1 MNKTSC
7 SPSATEYNNLRKPQ
21 GYFPHP
27 ISINKQTDITTL
39 KVAHDTYEVLQH
51 IMNKILHAAA
61 AIILS
66 TLTLSSCE
74 GFMQGLASGMGGY
87 GGYGGYYAAPSY
99 NTVSA
104 PAATFSAPTFDYSN
118 TWNTAPVYTAPT
130 TVSSGSSTYSS
141 GSSTSTSGSSSSSDR
156 SCRVCY
162 GLGKCR
168 TCNGN
173 GQYFDT
179 FTSKYIKCPN
189 CTNGLCTSCGGSGRK

>member
-1 MNKTSC
+1 MEDWLNFCTIEGVYTYLYRCIRKKYAHGYVYLYDNMSWRGQT
-7 SPSATEYNNLRKPQ
+7 PNNNP
-21 GYFPHP
+21 
-27 ISINKQTDITTL
+27 
-39 KVAHDTYEVLQH
+39 
-51 IMNKILHAAA
+51 
-61 AIILS
+61 
-66 TLTLSSCE
+66 
-74 GFMQGLASGMGGY
+74 
-87 GGYGGYYAAPSY
+87 
-99 NTVSA
+99 VSA
-104 PAATFSAPTFDYSN
+104 PAATFCTPTFDYSN

-173 GQYFDT
+173 RQYFDT